1 MSYCPMDVEI
11 FDVFT
16 VSKIVDKTTAETHAL
31 FAYVG
36 RRNPKIRKHKF
47 VPRI

>member
-1 MSYCPMDVEI
+1 MDSEI

-16 VSKIVDKTTAETHAL
+16 SSKIVDKTTTETHAL

-36 RRNPKIRKHKF
+36 RRNPKIRKHRF
-47 VPRI
+47 ILGI